1 MAELSIYVPALNR
14 TVTARESGSNKKSA
28 SKSCALSL
36 VRQLFHLNVIE
47 PFSGTLKKKKD
58 EQLKPYPVKLSPNLI
73 NKIDEVIKG
82 LDLPVVNPRNIKIE
96 LDGPPIPLIVSNT
109 KLEN

>member
-1 MAELSIYVPALNR
+1 
-14 TVTARESGSNKKSA
+14 
-28 SKSCALSL
+28 